1 MRALPFLEQLGAK
14 TLQVLRGFG
23 HAAFFTWDLILAL
36 PAALRRFGL
45 VVAQIHAVGNLSLLI
60 ILASGTAVGFVLA
73 LQMYYALVT
82 YGATE
87 SLGLIVNLSLVRE
100 ALHERGL
107 RSGPPFR
114 EHKAGV
120 VGRSDQRGGQQVP
133 DAHALARFDGD
144 APLNRDLENSIL
156 EIVAAANRPGDYEGF
171 SANYSGDGFSHMR
184 FAFHGLD
191 QSGFDQ
197 WIARV
202 RHGGQTL
209 DRDRYLEL
217 EKPSE
222 KVPVMRFGA
231 VDGMLWDAI
240 LNMCVEPGKMCMGEM
255 MAIDKQ
261 GGLSMASVRN
271 TMPLVYDKY
280 AGR

>member
-100 ALHERGL
+100 LGPVVTALLFAGRAGTSLTAEIGL
-107 RSGPPFR
+107 M
-114 EHKAGV
+114 KAGE
-120 VGRSDQRGGQQVP
+120 Q
-133 DAHALARFDGD
+133 LA
-144 APLNRDLENSIL
+144 A
-156 EIVAAANRPGDYEGF
+156 
-171 SANYSGDGFSHMR
+171 M
-184 FAFHGLD
+184 
-191 QSGFDQ
+191 
-197 WIARV
+197 
-202 RHGGQTL
+202 
-209 DRDRYLEL
+209 
-217 EKPSE
+217 
-222 KVPVMRFGA
+222 
-231 VDGMLWDAI
+231 
-240 LNMCVEPGKMCMGEM
+240 EM
-255 MAIDKQ
+255 MAVDPKSRILAPRFLA
-261 GGLSMASVRN
+261 GAVS
-271 TMPLVYDKY
+271 MPLLATLFSAVGILGAYVVEI
-280 AGR
+280 GRAHV